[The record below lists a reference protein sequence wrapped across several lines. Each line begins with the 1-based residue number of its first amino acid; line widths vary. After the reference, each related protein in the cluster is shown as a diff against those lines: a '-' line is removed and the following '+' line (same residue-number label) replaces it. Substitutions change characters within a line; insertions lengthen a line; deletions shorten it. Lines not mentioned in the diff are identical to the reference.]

1 METQKPTI
9 VQSLKGGIIS
19 GVIAASLNLAWN
31 IIAQSIGTITPPNFT
46 IAIIMSSILPLAL
59 GSVLYFLLVKFTANG
74 KMIFLI
80 VSGIFML
87 VSFYGPM
94 QPVMPDGSSTP
105 EGFVMLT
112 IPMHIIAS
120 GVAMWGIPKF
130 AK

>member
-31 IIAQSIGTITPPNFT
+31 FIAQSIGTITPPNFT

>member
-31 IIAQSIGTITPPNFT
+31 FIAQSIGTIAPTNFT

-87 VSFYGPM
+87 VSFYGPT

-105 EGFVMLT
+105 EGFVMLA